1 MSRPQRSRVLAV
13 AALSLAAAIG
23 AALLAG
29 HQSARSAPAAGLAE
43 IFARGNSLY
52 EGGDY
57 EGAVEQYTSLVAQGV
72 ARADLFYNLAN
83 ACYKTGDLGRAVLYY
98 ERARRL
104 APRDGDTRENL
115 ALVRAQLRDKQF
127 VREENRLAAGA
138 AWLHNHLNAG
148 EMRLVAS
155 LCYLAL
161 CLAGIV
167 FVLRET
173 AWVSAAYRVVS
184 YASLGRLA
192 GFNRTQDLAAAM
204 AVAALLFV
212 STGISAHQKTRNE
225 TSGKSAVVL
234 AEEVAVMSGPTDDAT
249 LQFKIHEGT
258 LVDAGDRRGAWTRIA
273 LPGGLSGWVFASSIE
288 RV

>member
-1 MSRPQRSRVLAV
+1 MSRPRSLILVFAALAV
-13 AALSLAAAIG
+13 ACG
-23 AALLAG
+23 AAVSDGFLET
-29 HQSARSAPAAGLAE
+29 ARASTDAGLTE

-57 EGAVEQYTSLVAQGV
+57 EGAVEQYSSLVARGV
-72 ARADLFYNLAN
+72 VREDLYYNLAN
-83 ACYKTGDLGRAVLYY
+83 SYYKTGDLGHAVLYY

-104 APRDGDTRENL
+104 APRDADVRENL

-127 VREENRLAAGA
+127 VRDENRLAAAA

-148 EMRLVAS
+148 EMRLAAS
-155 LCYLAL
+155 LCYVAL
-161 CLAGIV
+161 CLLAIV

-173 AWVSAAYRVVS
+173 RWVSAGYRVLS

-192 GFNRTQDLAAAM
+192 GLSKTQDLAAA
-204 AVAALLFV
+204 AAIAGLLFV
-212 STGISAHQKTRNE
+212 STGISAFQKTRGE
-225 TSGKSAVVL
+225 KARQSAVVL
-234 AEEVAVMSGPTDDAT
+234 PEEVAVLSGPTDDAT

-258 LVDAGDRRGAWTRIA
+258 LVKVRDHRGAWMRID
-273 LPGGLSGWVFASSIE
+273 LPGGLSGWVSVSSIE

>member
-1 MSRPQRSRVLAV
+1 MKRLRGRTVLL
-13 AALSLAAAIG
+13 AALAAALIG
-23 AALLAG
+23 AALFGLLLRP
-29 HQSARSAPAAGLAE
+29 ARSAPAEGLTE

-57 EGAVEQYTSLVAQGV
+57 EGAIEQYASLAAKGV
-72 ARADLFYNLAN
+72 HRPDLYYNLAN
-83 ACYKTGDLGRAVLYY
+83 SYYKTGDLGHAVLYY

-127 VREENRLAAGA
+127 VREENRLVSGL
-138 AWLHNHLNAG
+138 AWPHNHLNAD
-148 EMRLVAS
+148 EMRLAAS
-155 LCYLAL
+155 LCYVAL
-161 CLAGIV
+161 CLLGIV

-173 AWVSAAYRVVS
+173 RWVSAGYRLLS

-192 GFNRTQDLAAAM
+192 GLSKTQDLIAAVT
-204 AVAALLFV
+204 VAALLFL
-212 STGISAHQKTRNE
+212 STGISAHQKTRSEKNRK
-225 TSGKSAVVL
+225 TAVVL

-249 LQFKIHEGT
+249 LQFKIHQGT
-258 LVDAGDRRGAWTRIA
+258 LVEVSDQRGAWMRIA
-273 LPGGLSGWVFASSIE
+273 LPGGLSGWVSVSSTE